1 MSNQMDMVIGYDS
14 KINNQSK
21 PMFHNLRTNSCLLTE
36 ERTFGNPGNVLKT
49 SEKAES
55 QWKTPQLRAP
65 VMSVL
70 IVCGG
75 FMVTANGQTID
86 VSKSIQTTQT
96 ATNEV
101 DATLKPV
108 VVRASQEP
116 VAAGKASLTRE
127 EFSRMPGTGG
137 DPMRAAQS
145 LPGVVTANDL
155 ASEPAIRGAR
165 PSNNAYYVDFLP
177 VGYVY
182 HLGGLTSVFHPDLV
196 RNFDLYSAAWSP
208 EYGDVLGG
216 VFDISLRNPKTD
228 RLGGSID
235 VGFLG
240 ANVLIE
246 GPINKETS
254 FFLAGR
260 RSWLD
265 AVIKPIERADG
276 TFSIPAYSDVQGRL
290 IWQPN
295 ASNRV
300 RFDFST
306 ANDRFKAN
314 VKESS
319 DTAIKEPV
327 LAGDIAAKQSYATA
341 AVVWDADLGTG
352 KTSRFALGYIKSKN
366 TAKIASAGGF
376 DIALG
381 TTYLREE
388 LEFTV
393 GANHALKVGASLQ
406 STAVAIDLDINY
418 SPCTEFDV
426 DCGSITD
433 AARKKSKQNLQINT
447 GALYAN
453 DRWQI
458 APNWTVIGGLRLSND
473 AYLKQAVVEP
483 RLGLE
488 WAVTPTSLLS
498 AKVGQHNQ
506 MPDGSQIV
514 PVFGNSHL
522 LHSRS
527 THGVL
532 GLDQK
537 FDGGWSVHTEVYAK
551 KFDRLVVADTELNY
565 LNGAHGSSQG
575 VELLIKKQASNGLS
589 GFVSVSYSRSDRTVD
604 KTGKSFPFEF
614 DQPLVATI
622 GASYKPSEKWQ
633 FGAKWNLHSGAT
645 YTPLVGVG
653 TYADGRAR
661 PIYGDI
667 NSERFANY
675 HRLDVRADYKYSDKL
690 SVYGEVINA
699 YNRKNVSGYSYSP
712 DYKTRTTEYQLPVLI
727 SLGLQYKF

>member
-1 MSNQMDMVIGYDS
+1 MIQPLTTHEKS
-14 KINNQSK
+14 
-21 PMFHNLRTNSCLLTE
+21 MFYNVRRKFSCQLQTQAAVLL
-36 ERTFGNPGNVLKT
+36 V
-49 SEKAES
+49 
-55 QWKTPQLRAP
+55 
-65 VMSVL
+65 
-70 IVCGG
+70 VCFG
-75 FMVTANGQTID
+75 FMVTANGQT
-86 VSKSIQTTQT
+86 VEAPKSTQT
-96 ATNEV
+96 KPNDSTEA

-116 VAAGKASLTRE
+116 VAAGKSSLTRE

-196 RNFDLYSAAWSP
+196 RNFDLYTAAWSP

-240 ANVLIE
+240 ANVLVE
-246 GPINKETS
+246 GPINKELS
-254 FFLAGR
+254 FFLTGR

-265 AVIKPIERADG
+265 AVIKPIERTDG
-276 TFSIPAYSDVQGRL
+276 TFSIPAYTDTQGRL

-306 ANDRFKAN
+306 ADDKFKAN
-314 VKESS
+314 VRESS
-319 DTAIKEPV
+319 TTAIKDPV
-327 LAGDIAAKQSYATA
+327 LAGDITAKQSYATA
-341 AVVWDADLGTG
+341 AVVWDADLGDG
-352 KTSRFALGYIKSKN
+352 KASRFALGHINSKSNGKV
-366 TAKIASAGGF
+366 ASAGGY
-376 DIALG
+376 DVALG
-381 TTYLREE
+381 TTYLKEE
-388 LEFTV
+388 IELPV
-393 GANHALKVGASLQ
+393 GANHALKLGASLQ
-406 STAVAIDLDINY
+406 STDVAINLDINY
-418 SPCTEFDV
+418 SPCTEFDAN
-426 DCGSITD
+426 CGDITSS
-433 AARKKSKQNLQINT
+433 ARKKSSQNLQINT
-447 GALYAN
+447 VALYAN

-458 APNWTVIGGLRLSND
+458 APNWTFTGGLRLSND
-473 AYLKQAVVEP
+473 AYLKEAVAEP

-488 WAVTPTSLLS
+488 WAATPTSLFS
-498 AKVGQHNQ
+498 AKLGQHNQ
-506 MPDGSQIV
+506 MPDGSQII

-527 THGVL
+527 THAVL

-537 FDGGWSVHTEVYAK
+537 FDNGWSVHTEVYAK
-551 KFDRLVVADTELNY
+551 KFDRLVVAQPDVNY
-565 LNGAHGSSQG
+565 LNGAHGSSRG
-575 VELLIKKQASNGLS
+575 AELLLKKQSSNGLS
-589 GFVSVSYSRSDRTVD
+589 GFVALSYSRSDRTVD
-604 KTGKSFPFEF
+604 RTGKSFPFEF
-614 DQPLVATI
+614 DQPLVATL
-622 GASYKPSEKWQ
+622 GATYKPSEKWQ
-633 FGAKWNLHSGAT
+633 LGAKWYLHSGAT

-653 TYADGRAR
+653 KYPDGRTR
-661 PIYGDI
+661 PIYGEI
-667 NSERFANY
+667 NSHRYASY
-675 HRLDVRADYKYSDKL
+675 HRLDVRADYKYSDAF

-699 YNRKNVSGYSYSP
+699 YNRKNISGYSYSA
-712 DYKTRTTEYQLPVLI
+712 DYKTRTAEYQLPVLI
-727 SLGLQYKF
+727 SIGLQYKF

>member
-1 MSNQMDMVIGYDS
+1 
-14 KINNQSK
+14 
-21 PMFHNLRTNSCLLTE
+21 MFHNLRTKSCYLNDDRALGHLLAV
-36 ERTFGNPGNVLKT
+36 F
-49 SEKAES
+49 
-55 QWKTPQLRAP
+55 
-65 VMSVL
+65 M
-70 IVCGG
+70 VCGS
-75 FMVTANGQTID
+75 FMVAAHGQTIEA
-86 VSKSIQTTQT
+86 SKPIQTTQK
-96 ATNEV
+96 
-101 DATLKPV
+101 DATGGDAVLKPV

-127 EFSRMPGTGG
+127 EFLRMPGTGG

-196 RNFDLYSAAWSP
+196 RNFDLYTAAWSP

-216 VFDISLRNPKTD
+216 IFDISLRNPKTD

-240 ANVLIE
+240 ANVLVE
-246 GPINKETS
+246 GPINKEIS

-265 AVIKPIERADG
+265 AVIKPIDRTDG
-276 TFSIPAYSDVQGRL
+276 TFSIPTYSDTQGRL

-327 LAGDIAAKQSYATA
+327 LAGDIAAKQSYATVA
-341 AVVWDADLGTG
+341 AVWDADLGAG
-352 KTSRFALGYIKSKN
+352 KTSRFALGYINSKN
-366 TAKIASAGGF
+366 TAKIASAGGL
-376 DIALG
+376 DIALR

-388 LEFTV
+388 LEFDV
-393 GANHALKVGASLQ
+393 GANHALKIGASLQ
-406 STAVAIDLDINY
+406 STAATLNLDINY
-418 SPCTEFDV
+418 APCTEFDV

-433 AARKKSKQNLQINT
+433 AARKKSKQSLQVNT
-447 GALYAN
+447 GALYVN
-453 DRWQI
+453 DRWQV
-458 APNWTVIGGLRLSND
+458 APHWTVLGGIRLSND
-473 AYLKQAVVEP
+473 AYLKQTAVEP

-488 WAVTPTSLLS
+488 WAVTPTTLLS
-498 AKVGQHNQ
+498 AKAGQHNQ
-506 MPDGSQIV
+506 MPDGNQIV
-514 PVFGNSHL
+514 PVFGNSYL
-522 LHSRS
+522 LHSRA

-537 FDGGWSVHTEVYAK
+537 FGDGWSVHTEVYAK
-551 KFDRLVVADTELNY
+551 KFDRLVVADPELNY
-565 LNGAHGSSQG
+565 LNGARGSARG
-575 VELLIKKQASNGLS
+575 VELLLKKQASNGLS
-589 GFVSVSYSRSDRTVD
+589 GFVSLSYSRSDRTVD

-614 DQPLVATI
+614 DQPIVATI
-622 GASYKPSEKWQ
+622 GATYKPSEKWQ

-645 YTPLVGVG
+645 YTPVIGAG
-653 TYADGRAR
+653 AYADGRAR
-661 PIYGDI
+661 PIYGDL
-667 NSERFANY
+667 NSERFASY
-675 HRLDVRADYKYSDKL
+675 HRLDVRTDYKYSEKL

-699 YNRKNVSGYSYSP
+699 YNRKNVSGYSYST
-712 DYKTRTTEYQLPVLI
+712 DYKTRTTEYQLPALI